1 MKGNIRMA
9 EKSIKKNYLFNLSY
23 QILSILTP
31 LITTPY
37 VSRILGADGI
47 GQYSF
52 ASSIVSYFSMAAI
65 MGTGLYGQREISYN
79 QKNIEKRSSV
89 FWNTVIFRCITTFIS
104 TVVYMIFIKTSG
116 YDGAIYSIMVCNIL
130 VVAVD
135 ISWFFQGM
143 EEFKKIAIRDA
154 IFKIFSIVLIFAF
167 VKEST
172 DLILYIVL
180 MLGVS
185 IMSAFSF
192 WTYVPRYITAI
203 SVKTLRPF
211 KDLRVIFSLFI
222 PTIAVQIYTV
232 LDKTMIGLITNDN
245 YENGYYEQ
253 ALKVSKMAVTVI
265 TALGT
270 VMIPRVGLYFAEGK
284 KHDVEECMYRG
295 YRFALFLGVPMCLG
309 LIGIADNMVPWFFGP
324 GYDKVAVLIKILAFL
339 LLAIGINNVTGMQYL
354 IPTKRQNLYTKT
366 VVIGSVINFIL
377 NASLIPI
384 LGSIGAAIA
393 SIVAETVIAVIQL
406 VYVRK
411 ELEWKK
417 IIYSGWRYYI
427 AGIIMYLMI
436 TIENIFLEPSIFHT
450 SIMIISGGSIYLS
463 VLVLL
468 QDSFFI
474 KNFKNILEQMRKC
487 KRKY

>member
-1 MKGNIRMA
+1 MSG
-9 EKSIKKNYLFNLSY
+9 KSIKKNYLFNLSY
-23 QILSILTP
+23 QILLIITP

-47 GQYSF
+47 GTVSYAQ
-52 ASSIVSYFSMAAI
+52 SIVSYFTLFAT
-65 MGTGLYGQREISYN
+65 MGITTFGQREISYVQN
-79 QKNIEKRSSV
+79 SVEKRSKV
-89 FWNTVIFRCITTFIS
+89 FWNTKILEFLISGSTFIIYVIFCF
-104 TVVYMIFIKTSG
+104 FCDNTSL
-116 YDGAIYSIMVCNIL
+116 YLVFSLNIL
-130 VVAVD
+130 AVFAD
-135 ISWFFQGM
+135 VTWFFQGL
-143 EEFKKIAIRDA
+143 EEFGKIVVRNT
-154 IFKIFSIVLIFAF
+154 IVRI
-167 VKEST
+167 
-172 DLILYIVL
+172 
-180 MLGVS
+180 VS
-185 IMSAFSF
+185 IFYVFILVNDREDILMYAFGLAAFTFLSNLSL
-192 WTYVPRYITAI
+192 WAYLPRYVTKI
-203 SVKTLRPF
+203 SRKEINPF
-211 KDLRVIFSLFI
+211 WQFSTIISLFV
-222 PTIAVQIYTV
+222 PTIAIQVYTV
-232 LDKTMIGLITNDN
+232 LDKTMIGIITHSSF
-245 YENGYYEQ
+245 ENGYYEQ

>member
-1 MKGNIRMA
+1 MA

-89 FWNTVIFRCITTFIS
+89 FWNTVIFRCITTFIA

-185 IMSAFSF
+185 IMSAF
-192 WTYVPRYITAI
+192 
-203 SVKTLRPF
+203 
-211 KDLRVIFSLFI
+211 
-222 PTIAVQIYTV
+222 
-232 LDKTMIGLITNDN
+232 
-245 YENGYYEQ
+245 
-253 ALKVSKMAVTVI
+253 
-265 TALGT
+265 
-270 VMIPRVGLYFAEGK
+270 
-284 KHDVEECMYRG
+284 
-295 YRFALFLGVPMCLG
+295 
-309 LIGIADNMVPWFFGP
+309 
-324 GYDKVAVLIKILAFL
+324 
-339 LLAIGINNVTGMQYL
+339 
-354 IPTKRQNLYTKT
+354 
-366 VVIGSVINFIL
+366 
-377 NASLIPI
+377 
-384 LGSIGAAIA
+384 
-393 SIVAETVIAVIQL
+393 
-406 VYVRK
+406 
-411 ELEWKK
+411 
-417 IIYSGWRYYI
+417 
-427 AGIIMYLMI
+427 
-436 TIENIFLEPSIFHT
+436 
-450 SIMIISGGSIYLS
+450 
-463 VLVLL
+463 
-468 QDSFFI
+468 
-474 KNFKNILEQMRKC
+474 
-487 KRKY
+487 